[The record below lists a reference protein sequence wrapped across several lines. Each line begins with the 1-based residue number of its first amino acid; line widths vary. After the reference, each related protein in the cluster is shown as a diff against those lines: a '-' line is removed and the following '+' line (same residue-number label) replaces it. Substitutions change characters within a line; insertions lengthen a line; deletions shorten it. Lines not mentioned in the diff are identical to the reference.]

1 MEWGSDVARYVD
13 AEGLRAYFPQRL
25 VGGPRVLKP
34 NYGNGGRNVWRVQLA
49 GAGDDPALE
58 TWVEVPEARQ
68 GSKSE
73 RISLAECLDRWV
85 PFLNGGGVLIDQR
98 SEEHTYEL
106 QSLMRNSYAVFCL
119 KHKKT
124 TQQTTDTP

>member
-25 VGGPRVLKP
+25 VGCPRVLKP

-58 TWVEVPEARQ
+58 TWVEVQEARQ
-68 GSKSE
+68 RSKSE
-73 RISLAECLDRWV
+73 SISLAECLDRRV
-85 PFLNGGGVLIDQR
+85 PFLNGGGVMIRTDENK
-98 SEEHTYEL
+98 SEI
-106 QSLMRNSYAVFCL
+106 QSLMRISYAHICL
-119 KHKKT
+119 NTKT
-124 TQQTTDTP
+124 DKQA